1 MSYNVGSVIFWS
13 GMVENVGVAV
23 GIASPFVSVKKLFP
37 LPVPWPTL
45 WFPMSADVAQCRQCH
60 ILVGHGRKCGVA
72 VRIALPSLS
81 FQKLFPLP
89 VSTSGF
95 VADI

>member
-1 MSYNVGSVIFWS
+1 MSDSVGGVIFWSSMVENVGVAVGIASPSISVQKLFPLPVSWLTFELPVSDNVGSVIFGS

-23 GIASPFVSVKKLFP
+23 GIASPSVSV
-37 LPVPWPTL
+37 
-45 WFPMSADVAQCRQCH
+45 
-60 ILVGHGRKCGVA
+60 
-72 VRIALPSLS
+72 
-81 FQKLFPLP
+81 QKLFPLS

>member
-1 MSYNVGSVIFWS
+1 MSDNVGKVIFGS

-23 GIASPFVSVKKLFP
+23 GIASPSVSPSVSVQNLFP
-37 LPVPWPTL
+37 
-45 WFPMSADVAQCRQCH
+45 
-60 ILVGHGRKCGVA
+60 I
-72 VRIALPSLS
+72 
-81 FQKLFPLP
+81 P

>member
-1 MSYNVGSVIFWS
+1 MSDNVDRVIFEL

-23 GIASPFVSVKKLFP
+23 GIASLSVSV
-37 LPVPWPTL
+37 
-45 WFPMSADVAQCRQCH
+45 
-60 ILVGHGRKCGVA
+60 
-72 VRIALPSLS
+72 
-81 FQKLFPLP
+81 QKLFPLP